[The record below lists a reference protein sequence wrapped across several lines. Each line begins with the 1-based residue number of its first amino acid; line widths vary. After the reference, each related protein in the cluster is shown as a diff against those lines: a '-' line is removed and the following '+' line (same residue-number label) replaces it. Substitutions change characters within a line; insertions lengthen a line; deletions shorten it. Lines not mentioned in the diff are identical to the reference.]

1 MLSFESQDGRLP
13 SSGDKSEGEVSRSF
27 AIITSQEAKRGVNY
41 VTTVIRKP
49 NESLD
54 NLLKRFRKSV
64 NTSGT
69 LGALRRK
76 RWHVSRGELSRLKK
90 RKGIQRA
97 RRKQHRKETRASR

>member
-1 MLSFESQDGRLP
+1 
-13 SSGDKSEGEVSRSF
+13 
-27 AIITSQEAKRGVNY
+27 

-54 NLLKRFRKSV
+54 NLLKRFRKSM
-64 NTSGT
+64 NKSGT

-97 RRKQHRKETRASR
+97 RRKQRRKDTRAHR